1 MTDRDDELAQVER
14 AANELV
20 PLLSERL
27 AKHGL
32 GELEVRLG
40 TLRVRVAAASTAGA
54 GPADGG
60 PRITAVG
67 VPSRGDSRPA
77 AAEATA
83 AAAATASSDSQGTAP
98 TAASAV
104 NHGVTSPAVGFFI
117 YAEGLGPGLPVEK
130 GDGLGHVEMLGV
142 RHDVR
147 APRRGTVRNLVTEA
161 GEPVEYGQLLIELE
175 PTE

>member
-1 MTDRDDELAQVER
+1 MTDRDRDDELAQVER

-40 TLRVRVAAASTAGA
+40 SLRVRVAAAATSPGA
-54 GPADGG
+54 APAGG
-60 PRITAVG
+60 PRIAAVG
-67 VPSRGDSRPA
+67 VPSPGERGERGEREPG
-77 AAEATA
+77 ATA
-83 AAAATASSDSQGTAP
+83 TPGPGTAP
-98 TAASAV
+98 LAASSV

-161 GEPVEYGQLLIELE
+161 GEPVEFGQLLIELE
-175 PTE
+175 PSE

>member
-1 MTDRDDELAQVER
+1 M
-14 AANELV
+14 

-40 TLRVRVAAASTAGA
+40 SLRVRVASRGTLPGTA
-54 GPADGG
+54 PSDGG
-60 PRITAVG
+60 PRI
-67 VPSRGDSRPA
+67 VPAEVPQRQVLQPA
-77 AAEATA
+77 AGQAQPRDGSGAQPSPAVTAT
-83 AAAATASSDSQGTAP
+83 TR
-98 TAASAV
+98 
-104 NHGVTSPAVGFFI
+104 GVTSPAVGFFV
-117 YAEGLGPGLPVEK
+117 YADGLGPGLSVEK

-147 APRRGTVRNLVTEA
+147 APRRGTVRNLVTET

-175 PTE
+175 PVE